1 MKGGIVTMGVTPTV
15 LEKVAV
21 PLKPKKNKS
30 GFLKEIKK
38 NKVLFIMTL
47 PALVVLFLN
56 NYLPMAGVLIAF
68 KNFKYF
74 GRNLFENFAKSD
86 WVGLDNF
93 KFFTATPDALTITR
107 NTLAYNFVFIV
118 LGLVVSVFFALTL
131 NEVRNVYLSKFYQAS
146 MFLPYFMSWIVVSYL
161 VFALLSEESG
171 FVNKSLLPAFGI
183 SADTLP
189 AWYGEAGKWPFILTF
204 VNLWKFTG
212 YNCVVYVAAIAGIDQ
227 EFYEAAR
234 VDGATRFQ
242 QIRKI
247 TIPLL
252 TPLMIIL
259 TLLAVG
265 RVFYSDFG
273 LFFSVTRNVGAIWDT
288 TAVIDTYVYN
298 ALRNLNDVGMASAAG
313 LYQSVMGFILVLTS
327 NLIVRKIDSEKAL
340 F

>member
-1 MKGGIVTMGVTPTV
+1 MGTTPATAK
-15 LEKVAV
+15 KVDV
-21 PLKPKKNKS
+21 VQKPVRKR
-30 GFLKEIKK
+30 GFLYELRK
-38 NKVLFIMTL
+38 NKVLFIMML

-74 GRNLFENFAKSD
+74 GSSFFENFFKSD
-86 WVGLDNF
+86 WVGLENF
-93 KFFTATPDALTITR
+93 EFFTATPDAFTITR
-107 NTLAYNFVFIV
+107 NTLGYNFAFIV
-118 LGLVVSVFFALTL
+118 IGLVISVLFAIIL
-131 NEVRNVYLSKFYQAS
+131 NEIRNKYLSKFYQAS

-171 FVNKSLLPAFGI
+171 FVNKNLLPALGI
-183 SADTLP
+183 SVDSLP
-189 AWYGEAGKWPFILTF
+189 SWYGDPGKWPFILTI
-204 VNLWKFTG
+204 VNMWKFTG
-212 YNCVVYVAAIAGIDQ
+212 YNCVVYVAAIAGIDT
-227 EFYEAAR
+227 EYYEAAT

-273 LFFSVTRNVGAIWDT
+273 LFFSVTRNVGALYDT
-288 TAVIDTYVYN
+288 TLVIDTYVYN

-313 LYQSVMGFILVLTS
+313 LYQSLCGFILVLTS
-327 NLIVRKIDSEKAL
+327 NLIVRKIDPDKAL